1 MRAWL
6 AAYRVRRLGGYCVVN
21 CAGLETTMLSA
32 ARTRRCALR
41 LWGAILLVVASV
53 VVAGCGSGGGTATGR
68 LFVGPPRALYD
79 TPIAI
84 GVSGL
89 DAGQMVTLRMS
100 TRDKTGRTW
109 SSSATFRADSTGRV
123 TGSSEPASGSDGG
136 ADPQGLYDSLKPA
149 GGGQA
154 EFTPPHP
161 WTIQVS
167 LLDGGS
173 GSRVVATRT
182 VVRQT
187 PLEDHLVTV
196 RDLLPDDGGLY
207 GELFEP
213 VHPRRGATSV
223 LTFGG
228 SEGGLYYAAQ
238 TAAAL
243 AAAGHPSLALAYFNA
258 PGLPKHLDQI
268 PVEYFGAALHRL
280 DRAAHVDPHRVAVW
294 GVSRGSEAAQLT
306 AVHYPSLVAGVVAM
320 VPSNVSYPSLPD
332 GADAAWTFDNKPVPT
347 SHEFDNPAPTDDP
360 DAVIPIAHFPGP
372 VFMACGDLDK
382 VWTSCAFARAIQQ
395 ALGTRAT
402 AQTYDTGHL
411 VGLVPAYPS
420 TLTSLNRAGYTLV
433 FGGSPSATAKAR
445 GQEWPQILRFLNNL
459 PRR

>member
-1 MRAWL
+1 
-6 AAYRVRRLGGYCVVN
+6 
-21 CAGLETTMLSA
+21 MLSA
-32 ARTRRCALR
+32 TRTRRRALR
-41 LWGAILLVVASV
+41 LWGAISLVVASA
-53 VVAGCGSGGGTATGR
+53 VVAGCGSGGGTAGR
-68 LFVGPPRALYD
+68 LSVGPARALYD
-79 TPIAI
+79 TPITI

-89 DAGQMVTLRMS
+89 DPGQTVTLRMS

-123 TGSSEPASGSDGG
+123 TGSSEPDSGSDGG

-173 GSRVVATRT
+173 GSKVVATRT
-182 VVRQT
+182 IVRQT

-196 RDLLPDDGGLY
+196 RALRPSHGGLY

-213 VHPRRGATSV
+213 VRPRRGATSV

-243 AAAGHPSLALAYFNA
+243 AAAGHPALALAYFDA
-258 PGLPKHLDQI
+258 PGLPENLDQI
-268 PVEYFGAALHRL
+268 PLEYFGSALHRL
-280 DRAAHVDPHRVAVW
+280 DRAAHVDAHRVVVW
-294 GVSRGSEAAQLT
+294 GGSRGSEAAQLT

-320 VPSNVSYPSLPD
+320 VPSDVSYPSLPD
-332 GADAAWTFDNKPVPT
+332 LAHAAWTFDDKPVPT
-347 SHEFDNPAPTDDP
+347 SHEFDNPAPTDVP
-360 DAVIPIAHFPGP
+360 DAVIPIAHFPGR
-372 VFMACGDLDK
+372 VFMACGELDE

-395 ALGTRAT
+395 ALGSRAT
-402 AQTYDTGHL
+402 LQTYDTGHL
-411 VGLVPAYPS
+411 VGVVPSYPS
-420 TLTSLNRAGYTLV
+420 TLTSLDQAGHTIV
-433 FGGSPSATAKAR
+433 FGGSPSATAEAR
-445 GQEWPQILRFLNNL
+445 GQEWPQILRFLDNL